1 MLSST
6 SLTAKLIN
14 GGIYDNASYWAIPL
28 SILQLLSVFFL
39 MGAIS
44 EDFLALNV
52 NLLCNSSNL
61 LISVLMAFCNSSP
74 DLISNFVA
82 WYSSAKP
89 QSGSDSDVAN
99 TADTLAISE
108 VLGACGTIM
117 FMAVGFILL
126 AFNKLF
132 KGILKRRFQQQ
143 NINRHYQDD
152 NLLDAPLETHITT
165 TNESIEGK
173 IYEFINEVKTPEYTD
188 DLKRLLIPLLNKLS
202 NDMIFFALGF
212 SIILMSC
219 QIKEISIFAC
229 ITLLGLYSLFMLNSI
244 RHHKKHSNDM
254 IDYENA
260 LADQIE
266 LENTNEFNVDNQE
279 EADIIFKRQ
288 TDENNFFL
296 DNDNLSFL
304 ASMFNNDDLQET
316 NLDNEDSVWGE
327 TRNVWN
333 DGEVGD
339 NLQLTKPPQ
348 QGSDRLSNLKTH
360 SLSFAYSDNPSE
372 PSQMVENP
380 IIYDEPSKH
389 AISEKFKDNIFVHY
403 FKRKLETFNSYNI
416 VKKIVFLITEP
427 VFLIAIVVCPR
438 YNKAVPKEKDLFLAL
453 NLQCFTSIFFMVWVF
468 STFIKRN
475 IVWIDIVLTFLI
487 GAVLTG
493 IQFRMRKK
501 YMKLTEFSLN
511 RPLTSRT
518 SQDNNLAT
526 SETINNSLRYEQLMD
541 DSTLF
546 QEFRVEC
553 CVFSI
558 IGIINSI
565 LWIVILSNN
574 LIQIIEFY
582 QDTFHISE
590 TILGMTLFA
599 WGNSVPD
606 ILTNVAVL
614 KLYANEMPK
623 GLDQN
628 PALLYKWQVQS
639 LLKYCHISIVTCISS
654 STINSMIGIGFNAL
668 VAILKKRPFKI
679 YWSLKDISNKTQ
691 IHLLLT
697 SSSVLVYVVIVA
709 LVLKLL
715 VKNSHILER
724 LLIDGYFNK
733 RNVVLADTDEN
744 DPENG
749 TNYFK
754 LEHTKVLKYFAIYAI
769 SAWLFINLINVLIEI
784 LL

>member
-1 MLSST
+1 MITST
-6 SLTAKLIN
+6 SITEKLIN
-14 GGIYDNASYWAIPL
+14 GGIYDDASYWAIPL

-89 QSGSDSDVAN
+89 QKGSESDITN

-132 KGILKRRFQQQ
+132 KGILTKRFHQQ
-143 NINRHYQDD
+143 NINKRYQDV
-152 NLLDAPLETHITT
+152 NQLNVPLEAHVTT

-173 IYEFINEVKTPEYTD
+173 IYQFINEVNTPEYTD

-212 SIILMSC
+212 SLILMSC
-219 QIKEISIFAC
+219 QIEKVSIFVC
-229 ITLLGLYSLFMLNSI
+229 ISLLALYVMFMLNSI

-266 LENTNEFNVDNQE
+266 LENTADFNLDNQE
-279 EADIIFKRQ
+279 EADIIFKRK

-304 ASMFNNDDLQET
+304 ASMFNNDELQET
-316 NLDNEDSVWGE
+316 TDEQDDVWGE
-327 TRNVWN
+327 TRNIWN
-333 DGEVGD
+333 DDDVGD
-339 NLQLTKPPQ
+339 VLKLTKPHQ
-348 QGSDRLSNLKTH
+348 QGSDRISNLKTH

-380 IIYDEPSKH
+380 IMYDKVSKEG
-389 AISEKFKDNIFVHY
+389 ISEKLKDNIFFVF
-403 FKRKLETFNSYNI
+403 FKKKLKSFYSYNI
-416 VKKIVFLITEP
+416 LKKIVFLITEP
-427 VFLIAIVVCPR
+427 VFLIAIIVCPR
-438 YNKAVPKEKDLFLAL
+438 YNKVIPKERDLFLAL
-453 NLQCFTSIFFMVWVF
+453 TLQCFTSIFFMVWVF
-468 STFIKRN
+468 STFLKRN
-475 IVWIDIVLTFLI
+475 FIWIDIILTFLI
-487 GAVLTG
+487 GFAIMGV
-493 IQFRMRKK
+493 QFRMRKK
-501 YMKLTEFSLN
+501 YMKLSEFSLN
-511 RPLTSRT
+511 RPLTSRI
-518 SQDNNLAT
+518 SQDNTLAT
-526 SETINNSLRYEQLMD
+526 SETINNTLRYEQLID
-541 DSTLF
+541 ESTLF

-553 CVFSI
+553 CIFSI
-558 IGIINSI
+558 IGIVNSI
-565 LWIVILSNN
+565 FWIVILSNN

-582 QDTFHISE
+582 QKTFHISE

-614 KLYANEMPK
+614 KLYANELPK
-623 GLDQN
+623 GLDKN
-628 PALLYKWQVQS
+628 PTLLYKWQVQS

-668 VAILKKRPFKI
+668 VAILKKRPFQI
-679 YWSLKDISNKTQ
+679 YWSLKDISNKTR
-691 IHLLLT
+691 IHLMLT
-697 SSSVLVYVVIVA
+697 SSSVLVYVMIVA

-715 VKNSHILER
+715 VKKSQILER
-724 LLIDGYFNK
+724 FLIDGYFNK
-733 RNVVLADTDEN
+733 RNVVLADSDEE
-744 DPENG
+744 DQENA

-754 LEHTKVLKYFAIYAI
+754 LEHTKVLKFLSIYVI
-769 SAWLFINLINVLIEI
+769 SIWLFINFINVLIEI

>member
-1 MLSST
+1 MKGST
-6 SLTAKLIN
+6 SITAKLIN
-14 GGIYDNASYWAIPL
+14 GGIYNNASYWAIPL

-61 LISVLMAFCNSSP
+61 LIAVLMAFCNSSP

-89 QSGSDSDVAN
+89 HSGFDPDVAN

-108 VLGACGTIM
+108 VMGACGTIM

-143 NINRHYQDD
+143 NINRPYQDE
-152 NLLDAPLETHITT
+152 NLADAQLETHITT
-165 TNESIEGK
+165 TNESIEAK
-173 IYEFINEVKTPEYTD
+173 IYEFINEAKTSEYTD

-212 SIILMSC
+212 SIILISC
-219 QIKEISIFAC
+219 QVKEITIFAC
-229 ITLLGLYSLFMLNSI
+229 IALLAIYFLFMLNSI
-244 RHHKKHSNDM
+244 RHHKKHSNDL

-266 LENTNEFNVDNQE
+266 LENTDEFNVDNQ

-288 TDENNFFL
+288 TDENNLFL
-296 DNDNLSFL
+296 DNDNLDFL
-304 ASMFNNDDLQET
+304 ASMFSNDDLQET

-333 DGEVGD
+333 DGDVND
-339 NLQLTKPPQ
+339 NIQLVKPPN
-348 QGSDRLSNLKTH
+348 QGTDRPPNLKTH
-360 SLSFAYSDNPSE
+360 SISFAYSDNPSE

-380 IIYDEPSKH
+380 IIYHEPSKR
-389 AISEKFKDNIFVHY
+389 IKLEKLKDNIIFHY
-403 FKRKLETFNSYNI
+403 FKRKVDTFHSYSI
-416 VKKIVFLITEP
+416 PKKLVFLLTEP
-427 VFLIAIVVCPR
+427 VFLIAITVCPR
-438 YNKAVPKEKDLFLAL
+438 YNKAVPRRKDLFVAL
-453 NLQCFTSIFFMVWVF
+453 SFQCFTSIFFMAWVF

-475 IVWIDIVLTFLI
+475 FVWIDIALTLLV
-487 GAVLTG
+487 GAVLVG
-493 IQFRMRKK
+493 MQFKMRKK

-511 RPLTSRT
+511 RPLTSRV
-518 SQDNNLAT
+518 SHDNNLAT
-526 SETINNSLRYEQLMD
+526 SETINNSARYEQLLD

-574 LIQIIEFY
+574 LIKIIEFY
-582 QDTFHISE
+582 QNTFHISE

-668 VAILKKRPFKI
+668 VAILKKRPFQI
-679 YWSLKDISNKTQ
+679 YWSLKDISSKTQ
-691 IHLLLT
+691 IHLMLT
-697 SSSVLVYVVIVA
+697 SSSVLVYVMIVA
-709 LVLKLL
+709 LVLKVL
-715 VKNSHILER
+715 VKNSHFLER

-733 RNVVLADTDEN
+733 RNVVLADTDEI
-744 DPENG
+744 DQENG

-754 LEHTKVLKYFAIYAI
+754 LEHTKVLKFFAIYII
-769 SAWLFINLINVLIEI
+769 SAWLVINFINVLIEI